1 VLSPLL
7 LILALDPTAAKAVEY
22 LVEHVPRWPRE
33 NGCFSCHH
41 NGDGARALVAAKRRG
56 YRVPEE
62 ALRETLDWLAHPERW
77 DQSAKHP
84 QASDKKLARIQFA
97 VAAREAGL
105 RKGAIGEV
113 PEDAPGGPIVW
124 GKELATALIE
134 KRRLPA
140 PARQNPDG
148 GWGPRNGAPS
158 EAFDTAVALLAVDD
172 RAAIAR
178 GRAYLARTQ
187 TEDGSWPETT
197 RPAGASSYAHR
208 VSTTAWALL
217 ALLDTER

>member
-1 VLSPLL
+1 MVTLVLL
-7 LILALDPTAAKAVEY
+7 LALDPTAARAVEY

-41 NGDGARALVAAKRRG
+41 NGDGARALILAKRNG
-56 YRVPEE
+56 YRVPNE

-97 VAAREAGL
+97 VAAR
-105 RKGAIGEV
+105 
-113 PEDAPGGPIVW
+113 DAELWRGPIDETPDDMPNSPIAW
-124 GKELATALIE
+124 GRELAVAMLRNE
-134 KRRLPA
+134 KPPP

-148 GWGPRNGAPS
+148 GWGSRTGSPS
-158 EAFDTAVALLAVDD
+158 EAFDTALALLALDD
-172 RAAIAR
+172 AATIAR
-178 GRAYLARTQ
+178 GRAYLSRTQ
-187 TEDGSWPETT
+187 SDDGSWPETT
-197 RPAGASSYAHR
+197 RPPGASSYAHR

-217 ALLDTER
+217 ALLNTER